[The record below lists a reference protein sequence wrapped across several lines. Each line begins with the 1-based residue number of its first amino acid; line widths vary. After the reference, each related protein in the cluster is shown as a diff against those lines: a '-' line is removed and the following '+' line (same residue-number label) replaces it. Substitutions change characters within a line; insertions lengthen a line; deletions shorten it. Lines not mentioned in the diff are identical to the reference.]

1 MAHFAKLD
9 ENNTVTAVHTV
20 NNNVLLVNG
29 VENEQV
35 GINFLAQLH
44 NHINWKQ
51 TSYNRNFRKNYAGIG
66 YTYDADRDAFI
77 APQPYI
83 SWLLN
88 ETTCQWEAPIPMPD
102 DGLDWVWD
110 EPNLQWIQ
118 AHTLQFLFHALEITT

>member
-118 AHTLQFLFHALEITT
+118 AHTL